1 MSSVA
6 LRDRLGHAFHR
17 PELFLQALTHR
28 SYGATHN
35 ERLEFIGDAVLNCVV
50 AAVLYERFPAIPEG
64 DLSRVRA
71 NLVNRDTLALL
82 ARRLDLG
89 AEIRLGEGELRSGGD
104 QRPSLLAD
112 TLEALFGAVF
122 LDAGYDAARAVIER
136 VYAVE
141 FEGLDPAALGKD
153 PKTRLQEWLQARRLA
168 VPTMP
173 SPRWP
178 ARRMRRRSPS
188 SAAFPRSGSSPRQ
201 RPEPPGSRAACRGRG
216 LCQRERGR
224 GGLARC
230 LTTRRDRISVRGR
243 LPSSGDRTSA
253 SRRC

>member
-1 MSSVA
+1 MPPVA

-50 AAVLYERFPAIPEG
+50 AAMLYERFPAIPEG

-71 NLVNRDTLALL
+71 NLVNRDILALL

-104 QRPSLLAD
+104 RRPSLLAD

-168 VPTMP
+168 VPDYAVTAVAGEAHAQTFTVECRIP
-173 SPRWP
+173 SLGIV
-178 ARRMRRRSPS
+178 AAGSGPS
-188 SAAFPRSGSSPRQ
+188 R
-201 RPEPPGSRAACRGRG
+201 RAAE
-216 LCQRERGR
+216 Q
-224 GGLARC
+224 LAAAEAYANV
-230 LTTRRDRISVRGR
+230 SANAG
-243 LPSSGDRTSA
+243 A
-253 SRRC
+253 SRGA